1 MDETMDED
9 DAPAAPPPPPEA
21 RFAVLGTVRVWRDG
35 TELHAGPPQ
44 QQALLAVLLA
54 GAGRTMSL
62 SQLIGLLWGGTEP
75 ASATNVIRRYAGSL
89 RRMIQPDLPRMAS
102 GRWLTGGGGG
112 YRIDVDE
119 DSLDLLRFRALYAR
133 AREARDEGSIDRAVR
148 LYVEALALWRG
159 PVAAGVSAE
168 VRGHPLFTQ
177 LDNERLTVAVEAAD
191 LALRHGGAGPVLGS
205 LQTLADQ
212 HRLDENLHARLMLAL
227 SASGRQAEAL
237 DVFHR
242 LRDRLRTE
250 LEVEPSA
257 VLGEAQR
264 QVLAMAASP
273 ARTRAESEQRDDQ
286 QPDRLLDRQPD
297 QPLDQPLQRR
307 PGFLLPRP
315 AQLPAAPAD
324 FVGREAEVDSLLRQL
339 TAGERTPPASPTM
352 IISAIGGMAGVG
364 KTTLAIHLAHRVAD
378 RYPDGQLYV
387 DLRGFDLNGS
397 AMTPAEAIRGFLE
410 NLGVSP
416 QQIPDGLDAQAALY
430 RSFLAD
436 RRMLV
441 LLDNARDAEQVRPLL
456 PGSAGCLVLITSRN
470 QLSSLVAA
478 HGAHPLALDV
488 MSTESARESLVRRL
502 GADRVDAEPEAAE
515 TIISLCGRLPL
526 ALSVITARALM
537 NPRLPLGAMAGQ
549 LLEAKGSL
557 DAFEGADRATD
568 IRAVFGWSYRTLS
581 DDTARLF
588 RLLSLH
594 PGATFDV
601 RSAAALDGLTVR
613 RTRPSLAELV
623 RAHLVAEEAGGRH
636 RLHDLLRAYGRE
648 AADSYDTADAR
659 DAAHDRLFRH
669 YVQTA
674 HAALRLLD
682 PAHLVTVPAGIGPP
696 ATAGPAGVDAAV
708 RWFQEERLTLT
719 AVVRQAVQDGR
730 PHDAWRLAR
739 LLDSMYERVGHWHD
753 WADLQLTAL
762 AAAQQSGEPLG
773 VAHAHAGLGRAHSL
787 LRRYESAE
795 EHLSQALVL
804 FEALGDRTGQAHCL
818 RQLGWLMTRTE
829 RDVLAIE
836 HTRRALDLYRA
847 AGHLS
852 AQADSLNALAW
863 YQASLGAYDDAVAS
877 AVRSLLLYRRMAAGG
892 GSGHGNTWDTLAF
905 AHHHLGNLRRAVRCY
920 ERAVRLLRAGGD
932 RYNEA
937 GSLSR
942 LGDTLALAG
951 AVEDARARWR
961 QAVEILTPI
970 DPDWAAEIQ
979 EKLSATVSAS

>member
-1 MDETMDED
+1 MDED
-9 DAPAAPPPPPEA
+9 DTPAAPPRPPEV

-54 GAGRTMSL
+54 GAGRAMSL
-62 SQLIGLLWGGTEP
+62 PQLIGLLWGGAEP

-102 GRWLTGGGGG
+102 GQWLVGGGGG

-119 DSLDLLRFRALYAR
+119 DSLDLLGFRALYAR
-133 AREARDEGSIDRAVR
+133 AREARDEGLIDAAVR
-148 LYVEALALWRG
+148 LYVDALALWRG
-159 PVAAGVSAE
+159 PVAAGISAE

-191 LALRHGGAGPVLGS
+191 LALRHGEAGPVLAS

-212 HRLDENLHARLMLAL
+212 HRLEEHLHSKLMLAL

-237 DVFHR
+237 NVFHR

-250 LEVEPSA
+250 LGVEPSA
-257 VLGEAQR
+257 VLSEAQQ
-264 QVLAMAASP
+264 QVLAKTPPP
-273 ARTRAESEQRDDQ
+273 APSQARDEAERRS
-286 QPDRLLDRQPD
+286 D
-297 QPLDQPLQRR
+297 QPVRR
-307 PGFLLPRP
+307 RHGSLLPRP

-339 TAGERTPPASPTM
+339 TAGERTPPASSTM
-352 IISAIGGMAGVG
+352 IINAIGGMAGVG

-378 RYPDGQLYV
+378 RYRDGQLYV

-502 GADRVDAEPEAAE
+502 GADRVDAEPEATQ

-537 NPRLPLGAMAGQ
+537 NPRLPLGAMAEQ

-557 DAFEGADRATD
+557 DAFEGADRSTD

-601 RSAAALDGLTVR
+601 HSAAALGGLTVR

-648 AADSYDTADAR
+648 ATDSYDTADDR

-674 HAALRLLD
+674 HTALRLLD

-696 ATAGPAGVDAAV
+696 AAAGPSSVEAAV
-708 RWFQEERLTLT
+708 RWFQQERLTLT
-719 AVVRQAVQDGR
+719 AVVRQAVQDDR

-762 AAAQQSGEPLG
+762 GAAQQAGEPLG

-795 EHLSQALVL
+795 EHLCQALVL
-804 FEALGDRTGQAHCL
+804 FEALGDRVGQAHCL

-863 YQASLGAYDDAVAS
+863 YQASLGACEDAVTS

-951 AVEDARARWR
+951 AAEDARARWR